1 MASGV
6 AASGVAAFGAAASL
20 SLMGCASESLPEES
34 GEEAL
39 AVATSMSGLLQVN
52 ARTLDGKA
60 PARGANG
67 FDLEVIQAGDD
78 TALSGLTLTLTPW
91 MPAMGHGT
99 SVRPTVTEVGDGHY
113 HADDVY
119 LFMPGLWEL
128 RIAIDGSIQDD
139 AAPRFQIR

>member
-1 MASGV
+1 MVLGRSKWV
-6 AASGVAAFGAAASL
+6 HISFVAAFL
-20 SLMGCASESLPEES
+20 SSVGCASEALPEDS

-39 AVATSMSGLLQVN
+39 AIATSMSGLLQVN

-67 FDLEVIQAGDD
+67 FDLEIIQTGDD
-78 TALSGLTLTLTPW
+78 TALAGLTLTLTPW

-99 SVRPTVTEVGDGHY
+99 SVRPTVTEAGDGHY
-113 HADDVY
+113 RAEDVY

-128 RIAIDGSIQDD
+128 RISIDGTIEDD